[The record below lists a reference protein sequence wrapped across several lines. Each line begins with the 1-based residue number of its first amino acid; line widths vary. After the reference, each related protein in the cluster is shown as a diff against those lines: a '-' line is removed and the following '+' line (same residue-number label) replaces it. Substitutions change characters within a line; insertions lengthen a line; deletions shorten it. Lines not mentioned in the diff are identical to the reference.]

1 MKELK
6 VHLKNCYGI
15 KKLKH
20 TFSFVG
26 EKDEICR
33 FIGVY
38 SPNGGMKTSFA
49 KTFLCVEKGESVP
62 NDIYENEPEKEI
74 LIDGEEGEEIT
85 KESIVVIESFD
96 NDLEKVNI
104 EETSSLL
111 LNDELKKEYEQ
122 LITEETKKKAEIL
135 SHIKK
140 DLGLSEEGFYSELK
154 EVFGSTLDKVIEEHI
169 NGEDLIEN
177 QTVLLPTKKYKDF
190 FNEASEEVF
199 GSEAIQTKL
208 QECQEKIHESPFF
221 EGLFTPT
228 SLYSVKNELK
238 KRNFFEN
245 KKNKIVIYGD
255 EEEKE
260 FKKIEEIT
268 QFLEDKLS
276 DAAEPII
283 KLLDKNAN
291 TRKIAEGLRDAPELI
306 PYLIDIQKFKKDVLL
321 TKLFEKKEACLS
333 FLETVHKNSSQ
344 VSGIKEKAQK
354 EEVIWEE
361 TLKIFKQRFHVPFTV
376 TIKDKSDAVLGIE
389 QPKFFAFEVKRG
401 EESCVK
407 EDVIKLDFLS
417 VGEKK
422 ALHILRMIFSIE
434 RKKKEMGSD
443 GEVLI
448 ILDDIVDSFDYR
460 NKYALLQ
467 YLKDF
472 KENKENLYFIILTHN
487 FDFFRNLV
495 RKGILEKGDFENKLI
510 ATNKDGKISICK
522 FEAHIIKNAFEKLA
536 KGGSL
541 DGVKAVASIPFL
553 RTLLELQGKGDDDGD
568 YSSLTSM
575 LHVNKHS
582 DEQKIL
588 NFKEVYK
595 NVLGKEVSIKDS
607 SDEETIR
614 EFIEKVIEE
623 EIIKTQSPKENELYK
638 KVCLS
643 VGVRLLAEEFCI
655 DKLGK
660 NKEDIKRSTEIFSD
674 FLKEGVGSSEEQEM
688 IKSVSMGTPDYIHTN
703 SFMYEPLIDQ
713 SADDLLKL
721 YNDLKDLKS
730 KK

>member
-26 EKDEICR
+26 KDGACR

-49 KTFLCVEKGESVP
+49 KTFSCVEKDKSIL
-62 NDIYENEPEKEI
+62 NDIYGNKPEKEI
-74 LIDGEEGEEIT
+74 LVDVEKGEEIA

-96 NDLEKVNI
+96 NDLGKVNI

-122 LITEETKKKAEIL
+122 LIIEETKKKAEIL
-135 SHIKK
+135 GHIKS
-140 DLGLSEEGFYSELK
+140 DLGLPEEEFYNKLK
-154 EVFGSTLDKVIEEHI
+154 EVFGSTLDKVIEEHV
-169 NGEDLIEN
+169 NGRDSIEN

-190 FNEASEEVF
+190 FNDASEKVY
-199 GSEAIQTKL
+199 GSKVIQTKF
-208 QECQEKIHESPFF
+208 QEYQEKVRDLPFF
-221 EGLFTPT
+221 NDSFTPL
-228 SLYSVKNELK
+228 SLSSVKDMLEK
-238 KRNFFEN
+238 WNFFEN
-245 KKNKIVIYGD
+245 EGNRIVICGNG
-255 EEEKE
+255 EEETFE
-260 FKKIEEIT
+260 TVEEIT
-268 QFLEDKLS
+268 QFLKDKLG
-276 DAAEPII
+276 DAAEPIL
-283 KLLDKNAN
+283 KELGRNEA
-291 TRKIAEGLRDAPELI
+291 TRKIAKGLRDAPELI
-306 PYLIDIQKFKKDVLL
+306 PYLSDIQKFKKDVLL

-333 FLETVHKNSSQ
+333 FLETVQKNSSQ
-344 VSGIKEKAQK
+344 VSGIKKKAQK
-354 EEVIWEE
+354 EEVTWEK
-361 TLKIFKQRFHVPFTV
+361 TLDIFKQRFNVPFTV

-389 QPKFFAFEVKRG
+389 QPKFFKFEIKRG

-422 ALHILRMIFSIE
+422 ALYILRMIFNIE
-434 RKKKEMGSD
+434 RKKEEVGSD

-472 KENKENLYFIILTHN
+472 KENEKKLYFIILTHN

-522 FEAHIIKNAFEKLA
+522 FEAHIIKNAFGKLA
-536 KGGSL
+536 NGGKL

-595 NVLGKEVSIKDS
+595 NVLDKEISIES
-607 SDEETIR
+607 YDEKEKVR
-614 EFIEKVIEE
+614 EFIEKVIEKVIE
-623 EIIKTQSPKENELYK
+623 EEMSGTSIKENELYK

-660 NKEDIKRSTEIFSD
+660 KKEDIEHSTEIFSD
-674 FLKEGVGSSEEQEM
+674 FLKEDVGSVEEREM
-688 IKSVSMGTPDYIHTN
+688 IKGVSMGTPDYIHTN

-713 SADDLLKL
+713 SADDLLEL
-721 YNDLKDLKS
+721 YKNLKS